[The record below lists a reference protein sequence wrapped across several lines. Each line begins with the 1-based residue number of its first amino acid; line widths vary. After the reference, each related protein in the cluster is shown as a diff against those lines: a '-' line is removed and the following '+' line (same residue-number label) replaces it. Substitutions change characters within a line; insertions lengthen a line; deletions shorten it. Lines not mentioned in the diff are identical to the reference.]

1 MYKLKIMHYVTDV
14 INCVV
19 ITNLYEINILQSPKN
34 LKMQL
39 LEITLKKYCLLI
51 RISMSNRKDIS
62 VYLIKCQFKT

>member
-1 MYKLKIMHYVTDV
+1 MCKLTIMHYVTEV

-39 LEITLKKYCLLI
+39 LEITFKKYCLLI